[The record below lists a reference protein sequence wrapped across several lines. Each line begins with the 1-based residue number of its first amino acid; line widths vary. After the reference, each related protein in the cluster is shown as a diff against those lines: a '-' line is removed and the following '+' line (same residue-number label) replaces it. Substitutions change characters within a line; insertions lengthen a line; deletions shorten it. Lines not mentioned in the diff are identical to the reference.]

1 MGVWQAAGSGAGPAG
16 PASLRLPSPGGGGFL
31 PAPGEGGCGLSP
43 EVTICGAG
51 TPGALG
57 ALASCRE
64 PCSGPGGQRS
74 FANLPLQPACF
85 SPYSPYIVPCLLG
98 GAAPPPPGML
108 GPAALWF
115 SLRAPSSP
123 VSAPPPLVPC
133 QALSQPLAGSLTHQ
147 SVQLARAYSL
157 APATRGSPQG
167 QTHRD
172 TTRAPAHSGCSV
184 WFLEE
189 SGRRVLRSRPLV
201 ESGVAVRCRGDQ
213 GPGEVTSARSR
224 VRGLLLGRGL

>member
-64 PCSGPGGQRS
+64 PHSGPGGQRS

-85 SPYSPYIVPCLLG
+85 SPHSPYIVPCLLG

-108 GPAALWF
+108 GLAALWF
-115 SLRAPSSP
+115 SLRAPSCP
-123 VSAPPPLVPC
+123 VSPPHSPG
-133 QALSQPLAGSLTHQ
+133 ALPGPVTATGWISNPSVCSTCSCVFTGSRHPRQSAGTD
-147 SVQLARAYSL
+147 
-157 APATRGSPQG
+157 TQG
-167 QTHRD
+167 HNT
-172 TTRAPAHSGCSV
+172 
-184 WFLEE
+184 
-189 SGRRVLRSRPLV
+189 
-201 ESGVAVRCRGDQ
+201 
-213 GPGEVTSARSR
+213 GPGTQWVLS
-224 VRGLLLGRGL
+224 VVLGREWPKGPP